1 MVPRNFR
8 YPPEIDAASGEGRK
22 RVQDEGQVQL
32 TLEPERPVE
41 AGADHPAD
49 DGHIDR
55 GRMQVI
61 LLGAILVLLVVGF
74 AFAARTLLLPIFLA
88 LFLSILFGPLMQR
101 LRRWGIPEAI
111 GAALVVF
118 IIVSG
123 CGAGVYYLA
132 APVQSW
138 IERGPYIPYQT
149 RQKIEIL
156 RKGAEAATKRVEEL
170 AKTGAAPSLAAPA
183 GQQPKQPP
191 EPPVSSIVQEAGAFL
206 LGTATSTTIT
216 FFSLIVVLYFMLA
229 GGRRTVE
236 GVIRSLDSAQSARQ
250 MVGMVYEMNALI
262 ARYIQ
267 VISLINV
274 GLGACTA
281 GALALAGFPNAL
293 LWGFVVGLLNFLP
306 FIGPFLS
313 IALIG
318 AVALLSF
325 DSWLAIALPPVI
337 VLVLQIVES
346 HFVTPALVGRRLQL
360 NPIAVILSI
369 LFWTWMWGLIGAILA
384 VPILATMTIIW
395 TQSELRHAF
404 SRRLKSTPAE
414 GGY

>member
-1 MVPRNFR
+1 M
-8 YPPEIDAASGEGRK
+8 
-22 RVQDEGQVQL
+22 QDEGQIERVR
-32 TLEPERPVE
+32 EPEAATGE
-41 AGADHPAD
+41 AGPDRPHPEGHVDHRRL
-49 DGHIDR
+49 HT
-55 GRMQVI
+55 I
-61 LLGAILVLLVVGF
+61 LLTAIVVLLVVGF
-74 AFAARTLLLPIFLA
+74 AFAARTLLLPVFLA
-88 LFLSILFGPLMQR
+88 LFLSILFGPLVQR
-101 LRRWGIPEAI
+101 LRRWGIPEAV
-111 GAALVVF
+111 GAALVVLV
-118 IIVSG
+118 IVSG

-132 APVQSW
+132 APLQTW

-149 RQKIEIL
+149 RQKIETL

-170 AKTGAAPSLAAPA
+170 AKTGADQAPA
-183 GQQPKQPP
+183 PPAEKDDKKPP
-191 EPPVSSIVQEAGAFL
+191 EPPVSPIVKEAGAFL

-216 FFSLIVVLYFMLA
+216 FFALIVVLYFMLA
-229 GGRRTVE
+229 GGRRTVD
-236 GVIRSLDSAQSARQ
+236 GVIQSLDSAHSARQ
-250 MVGMVYEMNALI
+250 MVGLVYEMNALI

-274 GLGACTA
+274 GLGVCTA

-293 LWGFVVGLLNFLP
+293 LWGIGVGLLNYLP

-313 IALIG
+313 ITLIG

-325 DSWLAIALPPVI
+325 DTWTAIVLPPVI
-337 VLVLQIVES
+337 VLIFQIIES
-346 HFVTPALVGRRLQL
+346 HFVTPALVGRHLQL

>member
-1 MVPRNFR
+1 M
-8 YPPEIDAASGEGRK
+8 
-22 RVQDEGQVQL
+22 QDEGQIERVR
-32 TLEPERPVE
+32 EPDGAEEAVSERPHPEGHV
-41 AGADHPAD
+41 DHRRL
-49 DGHIDR
+49 HT
-55 GRMQVI
+55 I
-61 LLGAILVLLVVGF
+61 LLTAILVLLVVGF
-74 AFAARTLLLPIFLA
+74 AFAARTLLLPVFLA
-88 LFLSILFGPLMQR
+88 LFLSILFGPLVQR
-101 LRRWGIPEAI
+101 LRRWGIPEAV
-111 GAALVVF
+111 GAALVVLV
-118 IIVSG
+118 IVSG

-132 APVQSW
+132 APLQTW

-149 RQKIEIL
+149 RQKIETL

-170 AKTGAAPSLAAPA
+170 AKTGADQTPAPPA
-183 GQQPKQPP
+183 EPEPKKPP
-191 EPPVSSIVQEAGAFL
+191 EPPVSPIVKEAGAFL

-216 FFSLIVVLYFMLA
+216 FFALIVVLYFMLA
-229 GGRRTVE
+229 GGRRTVD
-236 GVIRSLDSAQSARQ
+236 GVIQSLDSAHSARQ
-250 MVGMVYEMNALI
+250 MVGLVYEMNALI

-274 GLGACTA
+274 GLGVCTA

-293 LWGFVVGLLNFLP
+293 LWGIGVGLLNYLP

-313 IALIG
+313 ITLIG

-325 DSWLAIALPPVI
+325 DSWSAIVLPPVI
-337 VLVLQIVES
+337 VLVFQIIES
-346 HFVTPALVGRRLQL
+346 HFVTPALVGRHLQL